1 MEGLNITKCPN
12 LYIKHEDYAE
22 ILLQNKK
29 GEIIASALVDL
40 EDLDKVILYRLTFH
54 RGYAFSFR
62 HRMHRVVLGLD
73 RPDFNDHTTCIDHIN
88 GDTLD
93 NRKSN
98 LRVCTKIENAQ
109 HAIKPRIDNTSGAI
123 GVSRYGNGKYRAYI
137 TVHKKT
143 IGLGQY
149 DTFEDA
155 VKARLEAEIEYFGE
169 YRGCN
174 SKFSYLLED

>member
-1 MEGLNITKCPN
+1 MERLNIAKCPN

-29 GEIIASALVDL
+29 GEIIASALVD
-40 EDLDKVILYRLTFH
+40 
-54 RGYAFSFR
+54 
-62 HRMHRVVLGLD
+62 
-73 RPDFNDHTTCIDHIN
+73 
-88 GDTLD
+88 
-93 NRKSN
+93 
-98 LRVCTKIENAQ
+98 
-109 HAIKPRIDNTSGAI
+109 
-123 GVSRYGNGKYRAYI
+123 
-137 TVHKKT
+137 
-143 IGLGQY
+143 LGQY

>member
-1 MEGLNITKCPN
+1 MEGLNI
-12 LYIKHEDYAE
+12 
-22 ILLQNKK
+22 
-29 GEIIASALVDL
+29 
-40 EDLDKVILYRLTFH
+40 
-54 RGYAFSFR
+54 
-62 HRMHRVVLGLD
+62 
-73 RPDFNDHTTCIDHIN
+73 
-88 GDTLD
+88 
-93 NRKSN
+93 
-98 LRVCTKIENAQ
+98 
-109 HAIKPRIDNTSGAI
+109 
-123 GVSRYGNGKYRAYI
+123 KYRAYI

>member
-22 ILLQNKK
+22 ILLQN
-29 GEIIASALVDL
+29 
-40 EDLDKVILYRLTFH
+40 
-54 RGYAFSFR
+54 
-62 HRMHRVVLGLD
+62 
-73 RPDFNDHTTCIDHIN
+73 
-88 GDTLD
+88 
-93 NRKSN
+93 
-98 LRVCTKIENAQ
+98 
-109 HAIKPRIDNTSGAI
+109 
-123 GVSRYGNGKYRAYI
+123 
-137 TVHKKT
+137 KKT

>member
-12 LYIKHEDYAE
+12 LYIK
-22 ILLQNKK
+22 
-29 GEIIASALVDL
+29 
-40 EDLDKVILYRLTFH
+40 
-54 RGYAFSFR
+54 
-62 HRMHRVVLGLD
+62 
-73 RPDFNDHTTCIDHIN
+73 
-88 GDTLD
+88 
-93 NRKSN
+93 
-98 LRVCTKIENAQ
+98 

-174 SKFSYLLED
+174 SKFSYSLED